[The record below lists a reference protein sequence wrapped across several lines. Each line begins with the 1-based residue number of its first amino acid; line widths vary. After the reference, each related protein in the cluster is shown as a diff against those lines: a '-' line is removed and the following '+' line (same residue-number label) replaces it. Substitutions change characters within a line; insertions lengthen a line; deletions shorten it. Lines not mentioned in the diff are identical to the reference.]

1 MYLTQYY
8 HFCFAV
14 YKGQRGPKMD
24 DLFLV
29 KNKHGEKFRLSDK
42 IMTKWETIGSRL
54 GIEGDTLEAI
64 NSDHGRSESKLRKVF
79 GIWMDNAGGLP
90 NHQEYPLTWKG
101 LKTLL
106 EDIDKVE
113 VANEY
118 FKFLENVN

>member
-1 MYLTQYY
+1 
-8 HFCFAV
+8 
-14 YKGQRGPKMD
+14 MD

-29 KNKHGEKFRLSDK
+29 KNKRGDKFRLSEK

-54 GIEGDTLEAI
+54 AIAEDTLEAI

-79 GIWMDNAGGLP
+79 SIWMDNAGGLP
-90 NHQEYPLTWKG
+90 NSQVYPLSWKG

-113 VANEY
+113 VAKEY